1 MKANMIQDSKKRIH
15 RRTEALSSDR
25 NLLREYVKSIISEGG
40 LSPAEMRKIF
50 KDQARLT
57 SIVTQLESESP
68 FELTNGKVVKFDDQS
83 ALAPLAAA
91 IKSGDEELYKRLMA
105 NGLTAHEVDDE
116 GKVIPG
122 SPAITVRSMSE
133 ILKTK
138 AFGSSKQSPLE
149 KRSAAARGETL
160 AIGGEESEGN
170 FAAAIKK
177 YVDLNKGKPINVVLG
192 NKTITGVLSADATG
206 TTKVDGETSKADVV
220 LNTTSDKVR
229 LSLKLSSAEYYL
241 SGDYLLADIAEDVLD
256 ILSQNEEA
264 SGVKIDRSRFTTKK
278 NDKPGSTFD
287 NAMLKDGKL
296 VNIKFPLS
304 MEVQQEAVFGRGNN
318 KVDYIVKGDLNAEP
332 EVDMETKT
340 LSWPGLS
347 AISDMSELPDSD
359 QPVGLLRHAAGR
371 GGAGYKG
378 IRPVVVAASRAS
390 NAVDISNLMK
400 NKIKSQALRPAKH
413 KKL

>member
-1 MKANMIQDSKKRIH
+1 
-15 RRTEALSSDR
+15 
-25 NLLREYVKSIISEGG
+25 
-40 LSPAEMRKIF
+40 
-50 KDQARLT
+50 
-57 SIVTQLESESP
+57 
-68 FELTNGKVVKFDDQS
+68 
-83 ALAPLAAA
+83 
-91 IKSGDEELYKRLMA
+91 
-105 NGLTAHEVDDE
+105 
-116 GKVIPG
+116 
-122 SPAITVRSMSE
+122 
-133 ILKTK
+133 
-138 AFGSSKQSPLE
+138 
-149 KRSAAARGETL
+149 
-160 AIGGEESEGN
+160 
-170 FAAAIKK
+170 
-177 YVDLNKGKPINVVLG
+177 
-192 NKTITGVLSADATG
+192 
-206 TTKVDGETSKADVV
+206 
-220 LNTTSDKVR
+220 
-229 LSLKLSSAEYYL
+229 LKLSSAEYYL
-241 SGDYLLADIAEDVLD
+241 SGDYLLADITKDVLD
-256 ILSQNEEA
+256 TLSQNEEA
-264 SGVKIDRSRFTTKK
+264 SGVKIDRSGFTTKK

-304 MEVQQEAVFGRGNN
+304 KKVQQEAVFGRGKN

-371 GGAGYKG
+371 GVEGYKG